1 LKIGWWITL
10 FKRKK
15 ITLLMVIFVMVI
27 MTYNLAVNSLSANGV
42 YTYDDFEFYSKIS
55 PLFETLD
62 LLREKFIQKDLDLTK
77 LIQGAI
83 KGMLETVDDPYTR
96 YMDPLTLKR
105 EQEDMFY
112 GSFGGL
118 GIIITVR
125 DEQLTIISPIED
137 TPAFKAGIKAGDII
151 VEIDGQS
158 TAGMGLDEAVNILR
172 GEKGTP
178 ITVGIKREGNTEV
191 IYFTII
197 RDIIEVTAVKER
209 VLEDTNIGYIRIT
222 NFNIN
227 TEPELRKV
235 LDEFKEAKN
244 IEGIIL
250 DLRNNPGGLLDSAVE
265 VASKFIPDGAVVHIR
280 DREGVLTSISSEGNE
295 YPQWPLVVLI
305 NEGSASAS
313 EIVAGAIKDRQRGI
327 LVGKKSF
334 GKGVVQ
340 QVFPLSDGSGVV
352 ITTSE
357 YYTPNQTYINN
368 IGIEPDVLV
377 EQVGEEE
384 EDIQLNKALEILE
397 EEIARVEAK
406 ISF

>member
-1 LKIGWWITL
+1 M

>member
-1 LKIGWWITL
+1 
-10 FKRKK
+10 
-15 ITLLMVIFVMVI
+15 MVIFVMVI

-265 VASKFIPDGAVVHIR
+265 VASKFIPDGTVVHIR

-313 EIVAGAIKDRQRGI
+313 EIVAGASKDRQRGI

>member
-265 VASKFIPDGAVVHIR
+265 VASKFIPDGTVVHIR

>member
-1 LKIGWWITL
+1 
-10 FKRKK
+10 
-15 ITLLMVIFVMVI
+15 MVIFVMVI

>member
-1 LKIGWWITL
+1 MIIL
-10 FKRKK
+10 FVVA
-15 ITLLMVIFVMVI
+15 ILFYSLVI
-27 MTYNLAVNSLSANGV
+27 NLVSANGG
-42 YTYDDFEFYSKIS
+42 YTVEDFEFYSKLS
-55 PLFETLD
+55 PFFETLD
-62 LLREKFIQKDLDLTK
+62 LLREKFIQKDLNLTK
-77 LIQGAI
+77 LVQGAI
-83 KGMLETVDDPYTR
+83 KGMLETLDDPYTR

-112 GSFGGL
+112 GYFGGL
-118 GIIITVR
+118 GIIITIR
-125 DEQLTIISPIED
+125 EEQLTIISPIED
-137 TPAFKAGIKAGDII
+137 TPAYKAGIKAGDII

-158 TAGMGLDEAVNILR
+158 TNGMGLDEAVNVLR

-178 ITVGIKREGNTEV
+178 ITVGIKREGNTEA

-197 RDIIEVTAVKER
+197 RDIIEVTAVKGR

-222 NFNIN
+222 SFNAN
-227 TEPELRKV
+227 TDPELKKV
-235 LDEFKEAKN
+235 LDEFKKAGI

-265 VASKFIPDGAVVHIR
+265 VASKFISEGIVVYVK
-280 DREGVLTSISSEGNE
+280 DREGILTSIYSEGNN

-313 EIVAGAIKDRQRGI
+313 EIVAGAIKDRGRGI
-327 LVGKKSF
+327 LIGKKSF

-340 QVFPLSDGSGVV
+340 QVFSLSDGSGVV

-377 EQVGEEE
+377 ENNGEDE
-384 EDIQLNKALEILE
+384 EDIQLNKALEILK
-397 EEIARVEAK
+397 EEIAKAEVK
-406 ISF
+406 VSF